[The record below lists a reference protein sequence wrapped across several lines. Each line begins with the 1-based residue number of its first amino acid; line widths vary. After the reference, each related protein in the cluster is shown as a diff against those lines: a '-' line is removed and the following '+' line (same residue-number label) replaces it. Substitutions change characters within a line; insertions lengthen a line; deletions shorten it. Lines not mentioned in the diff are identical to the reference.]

1 MNKEIIIYKMNDED
15 KIENNIVIKYVNER
29 RNNLLSALIIC

>member
-1 MNKEIIIYKMNDED
+1 MNDED